1 MKILG
6 GLSKF
11 TLNFFKYV
19 INLIIFEVFT
29 LRVRSKINLQ
39 FQVLRRSHDKAR
51 GGRIASY
58 LTDEQRSHAGWIG
71 ASKCEVIFERALSWN
86 YIKMSSKVPFII
98 LVITSILGLAS
109 CRLFNPEPIP
119 CVRETLPDKF
129 SEFITNAAPE
139 QKWWETFNDS
149 ELNTI
154 VEKALSNN
162 LNLKQIRARLMQAKA
177 KAVQAGAD
185 RYPDLTGTAGG
196 THFRQR
202 TKNGSALTSTS
213 EDYSLGVSSNY
224 ELDLWGRV
232 RAEQKAAILSAEAG
246 KQDLNAAA
254 ITLAAEVTNRWLQII
269 AQRTQKHLLNEQL
282 RTNQTFLEL
291 IELRFRHAMVSA
303 LDVYQQ
309 QQVIDQVRAQI
320 PLVEAQESRLM
331 NELSVLLGNA
341 PRSPLVISRPDLPK
355 PAPMPSTG
363 IPADLLENRPD
374 IKAAQLRLQSA
385 GWNVSAA
392 RADRLPSL
400 TLSARAIFEN
410 EHLDLL
416 LDNWL
421 LSLAANLTAPV
432 FDGNRRAAEVDRT
445 MAMKDENLAAYRQT
459 ILTAIR
465 EVEDALVTEARQQ
478 DHILKLKQVIR
489 TARKALDQATLRY
502 RNGLNDYLPV
512 LRQLLSVQDLE
523 RNLITQ
529 HATLLTNRISLYRSL
544 GGTWT
549 ENLMRQKASS

>member
-1 MKILG
+1 MSL
-6 GLSKF
+6 
-11 TLNFFKYV
+11 
-19 INLIIFEVFT
+19 
-29 LRVRSKINLQ
+29 
-39 FQVLRRSHDKAR
+39 KA
-51 GGRIASY
+51 
-58 LTDEQRSHAGWIG
+58 
-71 ASKCEVIFERALSWN
+71 
-86 YIKMSSKVPFII
+86 PFII

-119 CVRETLPDKF
+119 SVQESLPDKF
-129 SEFITNAAPE
+129 SEFTTDVAPE

-149 ELNTI
+149 ELNAI
-154 VEKALSNN
+154 VEEAFSNN
-162 LNLKQIRARLMQAKA
+162 LNLKQIWARLMQAKA

-185 RYPDLTGTAGG
+185 RYPDLTGTAGA

-213 EDYSLGVSSNY
+213 ENYSLGVSSNY

-232 RAEQKAAILSAEAG
+232 RAEQEAAILSTEASE
-246 KQDLNAAA
+246 QDLKAAA

-282 RTNQTFLEL
+282 KTNQTFLEL

-320 PLVEAQESRLM
+320 PLVEARESKLM
-331 NELSVLLGNA
+331 NELSVLLGKA

-355 PAPMPSTG
+355 LAPMPSTG

-410 EHLDLL
+410 KHLDLL

-465 EVEDALVTEARQQ
+465 EVEDALVTEAKQKE
-478 DHILKLKQVIR
+478 HILELKQVIQ
-489 TARKALDQATLRY
+489 TARKALAQATLRY

-512 LRQLLSVQDLE
+512 LTQLLSVQDLE
-523 RNLITQ
+523 RDLIAQ
-529 HATLLTNRISLYRSL
+529 RATLLTNRISLYRSL

-549 ENLMRQKASS
+549 EDLIFKPKLS

>member
-1 MKILG
+1 
-6 GLSKF
+6 
-11 TLNFFKYV
+11 
-19 INLIIFEVFT
+19 
-29 LRVRSKINLQ
+29 
-39 FQVLRRSHDKAR
+39 
-51 GGRIASY
+51 
-58 LTDEQRSHAGWIG
+58 
-71 ASKCEVIFERALSWN
+71 
-86 YIKMSSKVPFII
+86 MSLKGPFII
-98 LVITSILGLAS
+98 LVITSILGLVS

-119 CVRETLPDKF
+119 SVQESLPDKF
-129 SEFITNAAPE
+129 SEFTTDAAPE

-149 ELNTI
+149 ELNAI
-154 VEKALSNN
+154 VEEALSNN
-162 LNLKQIRARLMQAKA
+162 LNLKQILARLMQAKA
-177 KAVQAGAD
+177 KAVQSGAD
-185 RYPDLTGTAGG
+185 RYPDLTGTAGA

-213 EDYSLGVSSNY
+213 ENYSLGVSSNY

-232 RAEQKAAILSAEAG
+232 RAEQEAAILSTEASE
-246 KQDLNAAA
+246 QDFKAAA

-282 RTNQTFLEL
+282 KTNRTFLEL
-291 IELRFRHAMVSA
+291 TELRFRHAMVSA

-320 PLVEAQESRLM
+320 PLVEARESKLM
-331 NELSVLLGNA
+331 NELSVLLGKA
-341 PRSPLVISRPDLPK
+341 PRSPLVISRPDLPELS
-355 PAPMPSTG
+355 PMPSTG

-465 EVEDALVTEARQQ
+465 EVEDALVTEARQKE
-478 DHILKLKQVIR
+478 HILELKQVIQ
-489 TARKALDQATLRY
+489 TARKALAQATLRY

-512 LRQLLSVQDLE
+512 LTQLLSVQDLE
-523 RNLITQ
+523 RDLIAQ
-529 HATLLTNRISLYRSL
+529 RATLLTNRISLYRSL

-549 ENLMRQKASS
+549 EDLIFTPKLS

>member
-1 MKILG
+1 MSL
-6 GLSKF
+6 
-11 TLNFFKYV
+11 
-19 INLIIFEVFT
+19 
-29 LRVRSKINLQ
+29 
-39 FQVLRRSHDKAR
+39 KA
-51 GGRIASY
+51 
-58 LTDEQRSHAGWIG
+58 
-71 ASKCEVIFERALSWN
+71 
-86 YIKMSSKVPFII
+86 PFII

-119 CVRETLPDKF
+119 SVQESLPDKF
-129 SEFITNAAPE
+129 SEFTTDVAPE

-149 ELNTI
+149 ELNAI
-154 VEKALSNN
+154 VEEAFSNN
-162 LNLKQIRARLMQAKA
+162 LNLKQIWARLMQAKA

-185 RYPDLTGTAGG
+185 RYPDLTGTAGA

-213 EDYSLGVSSNY
+213 ENYSLGVSSNY

-232 RAEQKAAILSAEAG
+232 RAEQEAAILSTEASE
-246 KQDLNAAA
+246 QDLKAAA

-282 RTNQTFLEL
+282 KTNRTFLEL

-320 PLVEAQESRLM
+320 PLVEARESKLM
-331 NELSVLLGNA
+331 NELSVLLGKA

-355 PAPMPSTG
+355 LAPMPSTG

-410 EHLDLL
+410 KHLDLL

-459 ILTAIR
+459 ILMAIR
-465 EVEDALVTEARQQ
+465 EVEDALVTEAKQKE
-478 DHILKLKQVIR
+478 HILELKQVIQ
-489 TARKALDQATLRY
+489 TARKALAQATLRY

-512 LRQLLSVQDLE
+512 LTQLLSVQDLE
-523 RNLITQ
+523 CNLITQ
-529 HATLLTNRISLYRSL
+529 RATLLTNRISLYRSL

-549 ENLMRQKASS
+549 EDLIFKPKLS

>member
-1 MKILG
+1 
-6 GLSKF
+6 
-11 TLNFFKYV
+11 
-19 INLIIFEVFT
+19 
-29 LRVRSKINLQ
+29 
-39 FQVLRRSHDKAR
+39 
-51 GGRIASY
+51 
-58 LTDEQRSHAGWIG
+58 
-71 ASKCEVIFERALSWN
+71 
-86 YIKMSSKVPFII
+86 MSLKGPFII

-109 CRLFNPEPIP
+109 CRLFNPESIP
-119 CVRETLPDKF
+119 CVRGTLPDKF
-129 SEFITNAAPE
+129 SEFTTDAAPE
-139 QKWWETFNDS
+139 KKWWETFNDS
-149 ELNTI
+149 ELNAI
-154 VEKALSNN
+154 VEEALSNN
-162 LNLKQIRARLMQAKA
+162 LNLKQIWARLKQARA
-177 KAVQAGAD
+177 TAVQAGAG
-185 RYPDLTGTAGG
+185 RYPNLTGAAGA
-196 THFRQR
+196 THSRKR
-202 TKNGSALTSTS
+202 TKNGSASTSTS

-232 RAEQKAAILSAEAG
+232 RAEQEAAILSAEAS

-282 RTNQTFLEL
+282 KTNQTFLEL

-320 PLVEAQESRLM
+320 PLVEARESKLI
-331 NELSVLLGNA
+331 NELSVLLGKA
-341 PRSPLVISRPDLPK
+341 PRSPLVISRPDLPELS
-355 PAPMPSTG
+355 PMPSTG

-400 TLSARAIFEN
+400 TLSAGAIFEN

-465 EVEDALVTEARQQ
+465 EVEDALVTEARQKE
-478 DHILKLKQVIR
+478 HILELKQVIQ
-489 TARKALDQATLRY
+489 TARKALAQATLRY

-512 LRQLLSVQDLE
+512 LTQLLSVQDLE

-529 HATLLTNRISLYRSL
+529 RATLLTNRISLYRSL

-549 ENLMRQKASS
+549 EDLIFTPKLS

>member
-1 MKILG
+1 
-6 GLSKF
+6 
-11 TLNFFKYV
+11 
-19 INLIIFEVFT
+19 
-29 LRVRSKINLQ
+29 
-39 FQVLRRSHDKAR
+39 
-51 GGRIASY
+51 
-58 LTDEQRSHAGWIG
+58 
-71 ASKCEVIFERALSWN
+71 
-86 YIKMSSKVPFII
+86 
-98 LVITSILGLAS
+98 
-109 CRLFNPEPIP
+109 
-119 CVRETLPDKF
+119 
-129 SEFITNAAPE
+129 AAPE
-139 QKWWETFNDS
+139 KKWWETFNDS
-149 ELNTI
+149 ALNVI
-154 VEKALSNN
+154 VEEAPSNN
-162 LNLKQIRARLMQAKA
+162 LNLKQIWARLMQAR
-177 KAVQAGAD
+177 AVAIQAGAD
-185 RYPDLTGTAGG
+185 RYPDLTGTAGA

-213 EDYSLGVSSNY
+213 ENYSLGVSSNY

-232 RAEQKAAILSAEAG
+232 RAEQEAAILSTEASE
-246 KQDLNAAA
+246 QDLKAAA

-282 RTNQTFLEL
+282 KTNRTFLEL
-291 IELRFRHAMVSA
+291 TELRFRHAMVSA

-309 QQVIDQVRAQI
+309 QQMIDQVRAQI
-320 PLVEAQESRLM
+320 PLVEAQESKLM
-331 NELSVLLGNA
+331 NELSVLLGKA
-341 PRSPLVISRPDLPK
+341 PRSPLVISRPDLPELS
-355 PAPMPSTG
+355 PMPSTG

-400 TLSARAIFEN
+400 TLSAGAIFEN

-478 DHILKLKQVIR
+478 EHILKLKHVIQ

-502 RNGLNDYLPV
+502 RNGLTDYLPV
-512 LRQLLSVQDLE
+512 LTQLLSVQDLE
-523 RNLITQ
+523 RDLITQ

-549 ENLMRQKASS
+549 EDLIFAAKLQKVSG

>member
-1 MKILG
+1 
-6 GLSKF
+6 
-11 TLNFFKYV
+11 
-19 INLIIFEVFT
+19 
-29 LRVRSKINLQ
+29 
-39 FQVLRRSHDKAR
+39 
-51 GGRIASY
+51 
-58 LTDEQRSHAGWIG
+58 
-71 ASKCEVIFERALSWN
+71 
-86 YIKMSSKVPFII
+86 MSSKGTFII
-98 LVITSILGLAS
+98 LVLASILGLVS

-119 CVRETLPDKF
+119 SVRKSLPDKF
-129 SEFITNAAPE
+129 SEVTTDAAPE
-139 QKWWETFNDS
+139 KKWWETFNDF
-149 ELNTI
+149 ELNVL

-162 LNLKQIRARLMQAKA
+162 LDLKQIWARLKQAKA

-185 RYPDLTGTAGG
+185 RYPSLTGTAGA
-196 THFRQR
+196 THSRQR
-202 TKNGSALTSTS
+202 TKNGSASTSTS

-232 RAEQKAAILSAEAG
+232 RAEQEAAILSTEASE
-246 KQDLNAAA
+246 QDLNAAA
-254 ITLAAEVTNRWLQII
+254 ITLAAEVTNRWLQVI

-282 RTNQTFLEL
+282 KTNQTFLEL

-320 PLVEAQESRLM
+320 PLVEAQESKLM
-331 NELSVLLGNA
+331 NELSVLLGKA

-355 PAPMPSTG
+355 LAPMPSTG

-410 EHLDLL
+410 KHLDLL

-432 FDGNRRAAEVDRT
+432 FDGNRRAAEIDRT

-465 EVEDALVTEARQQ
+465 EVEDALVTEARQKE
-478 DHILKLKQVIR
+478 HILELKQVIQ
-489 TARKALDQATLRY
+489 TARKALAQATLRY

-512 LRQLLSVQDLE
+512 LTQLLSVQDLE
-523 RNLITQ
+523 RDLITQ
-529 HATLLTNRISLYRSL
+529 HAALLTNRISLYRSL

-549 ENLMRQKASS
+549 EDLIFTVSG

>member
-1 MKILG
+1 
-6 GLSKF
+6 
-11 TLNFFKYV
+11 
-19 INLIIFEVFT
+19 
-29 LRVRSKINLQ
+29 
-39 FQVLRRSHDKAR
+39 
-51 GGRIASY
+51 
-58 LTDEQRSHAGWIG
+58 
-71 ASKCEVIFERALSWN
+71 
-86 YIKMSSKVPFII
+86 MSLKGPFII
-98 LVITSILGLAS
+98 LVITSILSLAS
-109 CRLFNPEPIP
+109 CGLFNPEPIP
-119 CVRETLPDKF
+119 CVRKSLPDKF
-129 SEFITNAAPE
+129 SEFTTDAAPE
-139 QKWWETFNDS
+139 KKWWETFNDS
-149 ELNTI
+149 ELNAI
-154 VEKALSNN
+154 VEEALSNN
-162 LNLKQIRARLMQAKA
+162 LNLKQIWARLMQARA
-177 KAVQAGAD
+177 MAIQAGAD
-185 RYPDLTGTAGG
+185 RYPDLTGTAGA
-196 THFRQR
+196 THFKQR
-202 TKNGSALTSTS
+202 TKNGSALTITS
-213 EDYSLGVSSNY
+213 ENYSLGVSSNY

-232 RAEQKAAILSAEAG
+232 RAEQKAAILSTEASE
-246 KQDLNAAA
+246 QDLNAAA

-282 RTNQTFLEL
+282 KTNQTFLEL

-320 PLVEAQESRLM
+320 PLVEAQESKLM
-331 NELSVLLGNA
+331 NELSVLLGKA
-341 PRSPLVISRPDLPK
+341 PRSPVVISRPDLPK
-355 PAPMPSTG
+355 LAPMPSTG

-400 TLSARAIFEN
+400 TLSAGAIFEN
-410 EHLDLL
+410 KHLDLL

-432 FDGNRRAAEVDRT
+432 FDGNRRAAEVERT
-445 MAMKDENLAAYRQT
+445 MALKDENFAAYRQT

-465 EVEDALVTEARQQ
+465 EVEDALVTEAKQQ
-478 DHILKLKQVIR
+478 EHILELKQVIQ
-489 TARKALDQATLRY
+489 TARKALAQATLRY

-512 LRQLLSVQDLE
+512 LTQLLSVQDLE

-549 ENLMRQKASS
+549 EGLIFTVSG

>member
-1 MKILG
+1 
-6 GLSKF
+6 
-11 TLNFFKYV
+11 
-19 INLIIFEVFT
+19 
-29 LRVRSKINLQ
+29 
-39 FQVLRRSHDKAR
+39 
-51 GGRIASY
+51 
-58 LTDEQRSHAGWIG
+58 
-71 ASKCEVIFERALSWN
+71 
-86 YIKMSSKVPFII
+86 MSSKGPFII
-98 LVITSILGLAS
+98 LAITSILGLAS

-119 CVRETLPDKF
+119 SVQESLHNKF
-129 SEFITNAAPE
+129 SEFTSNATPE
-139 QKWWETFNDS
+139 KKWWETFNDS
-149 ELNTI
+149 ELN
-154 VEKALSNN
+154 ALIEEAFSNN
-162 LNLKQIRARLMQAKA
+162 LNLKQIWARLKQAKA
-177 KAVQAGAD
+177 RAVQAGAD
-185 RYPDLTGTAGG
+185 RYPDLTGTAGA

-213 EDYSLGVSSNY
+213 ENYSLGLSSSY

-232 RAEQKAAILSAEAG
+232 RAEQEAAILSAEAS

-254 ITLAAEVTNRWLQII
+254 ITLAAEVTDRWLQII

-282 RTNQTFLEL
+282 KINQTYLEL

-320 PLVEAQESRLM
+320 PLVEAQESKLM
-331 NELSVLLGNA
+331 NELSVLLGKT

-355 PAPMPSTG
+355 LAPMPSTG

-374 IKAAQLRLQSA
+374 IKAAQLRLQSTA
-385 GWNVSAA
+385 WNVSAA

-400 TLSARAIFEN
+400 NLSASAIFEN
-410 EHLDLL
+410 EYLDLL

-421 LSLAANLTAPV
+421 LSLAANLTAPI

-465 EVEDALVTEARQQ
+465 EVEDALVTEARQKE
-478 DHILKLKQVIR
+478 HILELKQVIQ

-502 RNGLNDYLPV
+502 RNGLTDYLPV
-512 LRQLLSVQDLE
+512 LTQLLSVQDLE

-529 HATLLTNRISLYRSL
+529 RATLLTNRISLYRSL
-544 GGTWT
+544 GGTWFQ
-549 ENLMRQKASS
+549 NVSS

>member
-1 MKILG
+1 
-6 GLSKF
+6 
-11 TLNFFKYV
+11 
-19 INLIIFEVFT
+19 
-29 LRVRSKINLQ
+29 
-39 FQVLRRSHDKAR
+39 
-51 GGRIASY
+51 
-58 LTDEQRSHAGWIG
+58 
-71 ASKCEVIFERALSWN
+71 
-86 YIKMSSKVPFII
+86 MSSKGPFII
-98 LVITSILGLAS
+98 LILTSILGLVS

-119 CVRETLPDKF
+119 FVQKSLPDKF
-129 SEFITNAAPE
+129 SEFTTDATPE
-139 QKWWETFNDS
+139 KKWWETFNDS
-149 ELNTI
+149 ELNAL
-154 VEKALSNN
+154 VEEAFSKNW
-162 LNLKQIRARLMQAKA
+162 NLKELWARLKQARA
-177 KAVQAGAD
+177 VAVQAGAD
-185 RYPDLTGTAGG
+185 RYPDMTGTAGA
-196 THFRQR
+196 THSRKR
-202 TKNGSALTSTS
+202 TKNTSSLTSTS
-213 EDYSLGVSSNY
+213 EDYSLGLSSSY

-232 RAEQKAAILSAEAG
+232 RAEQEAALFSAEAG
-246 KQDLNAAA
+246 EQDLNAAA

-282 RTNQTFLEL
+282 KTNRIFLEL

-309 QQVIDQVRAQI
+309 QQVIDQVLAQI
-320 PLVEAQESRLM
+320 PLVEAQESKLM
-331 NELSVLLGNA
+331 NELSVLLGKA

-355 PAPMPSTG
+355 LAPMPSTG

-392 RADRLPSL
+392 RADRLPSF

-410 EHLDLL
+410 KHLDLL

-421 LSLAANLTAPV
+421 LTIAANLTAPV

-465 EVEDALVTEARQQ
+465 EVEDALVTEARQKE
-478 DHILKLKQVIR
+478 HILELKQVIR

-512 LRQLLSVQDLE
+512 LTQLLSVQDLE

-549 ENLMRQKASS
+549 EDLIFQKGLS

>member
-1 MKILG
+1 
-6 GLSKF
+6 
-11 TLNFFKYV
+11 
-19 INLIIFEVFT
+19 
-29 LRVRSKINLQ
+29 
-39 FQVLRRSHDKAR
+39 
-51 GGRIASY
+51 
-58 LTDEQRSHAGWIG
+58 
-71 ASKCEVIFERALSWN
+71 
-86 YIKMSSKVPFII
+86 MSSKVPFII
-98 LVITSILGLAS
+98 LVITSILGLVS

-119 CVRETLPDKF
+119 CVQKSLPDKF
-129 SEFITNAAPE
+129 SEFTTDAAPE
-139 QKWWETFNDS
+139 KRWWETFNDS
-149 ELNTI
+149 ELNAI
-154 VEKALSNN
+154 VEEALSNN
-162 LNLKQIRARLMQAKA
+162 LNLKQIWARLKQARA
-177 KAVQAGAD
+177 TAVQAGAD
-185 RYPDLTGTAGG
+185 RYPDLTGTAGA
-196 THFRQR
+196 THSRKR
-202 TKNGSALTSTS
+202 TKNGSASTSTS

-232 RAEQKAAILSAEAG
+232 RAEQEAAILSAEAS

-282 RTNQTFLEL
+282 KTNQTFLEL

-320 PLVEAQESRLM
+320 PLVEARESKLI
-331 NELSVLLGNA
+331 NELSVLLGKA

-385 GWNVSAA
+385 GWKVSAA

-445 MAMKDENLAAYRQT
+445 MALKDENLAAYRQT
-459 ILTAIR
+459 ILKAIR
-465 EVEDALVTEARQQ
+465 EVEDALVTEARQKE
-478 DHILKLKQVIR
+478 HILELKQVIQ

-502 RNGLNDYLPV
+502 RNGLTDYLPV
-512 LRQLLSVQDLE
+512 LTQLLSVQDLE
-523 RNLITQ
+523 RDLITQ
-529 HATLLTNRISLYRSL
+529 HATLLINRISLYRSL

-549 ENLMRQKASS
+549 EDLISTAKLQKVSG

>member
-1 MKILG
+1 
-6 GLSKF
+6 
-11 TLNFFKYV
+11 
-19 INLIIFEVFT
+19 
-29 LRVRSKINLQ
+29 
-39 FQVLRRSHDKAR
+39 
-51 GGRIASY
+51 
-58 LTDEQRSHAGWIG
+58 
-71 ASKCEVIFERALSWN
+71 
-86 YIKMSSKVPFII
+86 MSSKGPFII
-98 LVITSILGLAS
+98 LLISSILGLAS

-119 CVRETLPDKF
+119 FVQESLPDKF
-129 SEFITNAAPE
+129 SEFTTNAAPE
-139 QKWWETFNDS
+139 KKWWKTFNDS
-149 ELNTI
+149 ELNAL
-154 VEKALSNN
+154 VAEALSNN
-162 LNLKQIRARLMQAKA
+162 LNLKELWARLKQAR
-177 KAVQAGAD
+177 AVAVRAGAD
-185 RYPDLTGTAGG
+185 RYPDLTGTVGA
-196 THFRQR
+196 THSMKR
-202 TKNGSALTSTS
+202 TKSGLVLTSKS

-224 ELDLWGRV
+224 EIDLWGRV
-232 RAEQKAAILSAEAG
+232 RAEQEAAILSTEASE
-246 KQDLNAAA
+246 QDLNAVA

-269 AQRTQKHLLNEQL
+269 AQRMQKHLLNEQL
-282 RTNQTFLEL
+282 KTNRIFLEL

-309 QQVIDQVRAQI
+309 QQVIDHVRAQI
-320 PLVEAQESRLM
+320 PLVEARESRLM
-331 NELSVLLGNA
+331 NELSVLLGKA

-355 PAPMPSTG
+355 LAPMPSTG

-410 EHLDLL
+410 KYLELL

-445 MAMKDENLAAYRQT
+445 IAMKDENLAAYRQT

-465 EVEDALVTEARQQ
+465 EVEDALVTEAKQKE
-478 DHILKLKQVIR
+478 HILELKQVIQ

-512 LRQLLSVQDLE
+512 LTQLLSVQDLE
-523 RNLITQ
+523 RNFITQ

-549 ENLMRQKASS
+549 EDLIFTVSG

>member
-1 MKILG
+1 MSL
-6 GLSKF
+6 
-11 TLNFFKYV
+11 
-19 INLIIFEVFT
+19 
-29 LRVRSKINLQ
+29 
-39 FQVLRRSHDKAR
+39 KA
-51 GGRIASY
+51 
-58 LTDEQRSHAGWIG
+58 
-71 ASKCEVIFERALSWN
+71 
-86 YIKMSSKVPFII
+86 PFII

-119 CVRETLPDKF
+119 SVQESLPDKF
-129 SEFITNAAPE
+129 SEFTTDVAPE

-149 ELNTI
+149 ELNAI
-154 VEKALSNN
+154 VEEAFSNN
-162 LNLKQIRARLMQAKA
+162 LNLKQIWARLMQAKA

-185 RYPDLTGTAGG
+185 RYPDLTGTAGA

-202 TKNGSALTSTS
+202 TKNGSALISTS
-213 EDYSLGVSSNY
+213 ENYSLGISSNY

-232 RAEQKAAILSAEAG
+232 RAEQEAAILSTEASE
-246 KQDLNAAA
+246 QDLKAAA

-282 RTNQTFLEL
+282 KTNRTFLEL

-320 PLVEAQESRLM
+320 PLVEARESKLM
-331 NELSVLLGNA
+331 NELSVLLGKA

-355 PAPMPSTG
+355 LAPMPSTG

-410 EHLDLL
+410 KHLDLL

-459 ILTAIR
+459 ILMAIR
-465 EVEDALVTEARQQ
+465 EVEDALVTEAKQKE
-478 DHILKLKQVIR
+478 HILELKQVIQ
-489 TARKALDQATLRY
+489 TARKALAQATLRY

-512 LRQLLSVQDLE
+512 LTQLLSVQDLE
-523 RNLITQ
+523 CNLITQ
-529 HATLLTNRISLYRSL
+529 RATLLTNRISLYRSL

-549 ENLMRQKASS
+549 EDLIFKPKLS